1 MAEGVYRFMKDENA
15 YVALRWNEF
24 SGDLGKTGAGATLL
38 DNSDVKVSR
47 TQVGGGW
54 FLTPTLLLKAEYVNQ
69 NYTGF
74 GRRDIRSGGNF
85 KGLMLEGVMAF

>member
-1 MAEGVYRFMKDENA
+1 MIAAQTPGFPFGPRE
-15 YVALRWNEF
+15 ALRY
-24 SGDLGKTGAGATLL
+24 
-38 DNSDVKVSR
+38 DVKVSR
-47 TQVGGGW
+47 TQIGGGW

-69 NYTGF
+69 TYDGF